1 MKWWVRSAVG
11 GVAVLAMAVGGLH
24 AAGYFPGF
32 PIVGQS
38 GYCSSV
44 SGIGNTAGT
53 GQPSI
58 TGTPGQFGQGFPN
71 NQGGIGG
78 NFNSVCNDAV
88 PAGPL
93 GLTGRELIPAD
104 TQLGQ
109 GQQPQT
115 VLVPTALL
123 VGPDGVFQ
131 GSGSLTRNLLR
142 NGDIS
147 VNPFQRGTSQA
158 ADISNTL
165 TYGADGFS
173 FLGGASSAIN
183 WSSQTGATD
192 IVANQFTKSLRFQR
206 KAANADTAQ
215 VCEMN
220 VLTSTDSVALQGQN
234 FVYSFWVKAGA
245 NFSPSNG
252 NVVVN
257 VAYGT
262 GSDQSAAIFKAGTW
276 TGQTS
281 LVTAGN
287 VANSSATSINT
298 SFPIT
303 VSSGTA
309 TVQVLPSGA
318 TAQWMQVFVSGAVPA
333 TSTQVGTSI
342 CWTPVGTAGT
352 NDWIETS
359 NHQLEVVGPN
369 VVTPTSFEHHNAQFD
384 LTLAQRFFTI
394 LTEPASGVQSPI
406 VGTATAATTA
416 AMTYRFPVTMR
427 TAPTFAALGTALS
440 ASTWTNKC
448 GAVNNV
454 LASTFLVTATANM
467 TDGASMTVTSSG
479 ATAGF
484 ACILTGAGG
493 GSILS
498 WSAEL

>member
-1 MKWWVRSAVG
+1 MKWVRSAVG
-11 GVAVLAMAVGGLH
+11 GVAVLALAVGSLH
-24 AAGYFPGF
+24 AAGYFPYF

-38 GYCSSV
+38 SYCSSV

-53 GQPSI
+53 GSPSI

-78 NFNSVCNDAV
+78 NFAAVCNDAV
-88 PAGPL
+88 NAGPL

-104 TQLGQ
+104 TQLSQ

-115 VLVPTALL
+115 VLIPTALL

-131 GSGSLTRNLLR
+131 GSGSLTRNLMR

-147 VNPFQRGTSQA
+147 VNPFQRGASQA

-215 VCEMN
+215 VCQIN
-220 VLTSTDSVALQGQN
+220 VMTSQDSVALQGQN

-245 NFSPSNG
+245 NFSPTTG
-252 NVVVN
+252 NAVVN

-262 GSDQSAAIFKAGTW
+262 GSDQSAATFKAGTW

-281 LVTAGN
+281 IVTAGN
-287 VANSSATSINT
+287 VANSSATSIST

-303 VSSGTA
+303 VASGTA
-309 TVQVLPSGA
+309 TVQVLPTGA

-333 TSTQVGTSI
+333 TATQVGTSI
-342 CWTPVGTAGT
+342 CFTPVGTAGA

-359 NHQLEVVGPN
+359 NHQLEIVGSG
-369 VVTPTSFEHHNAQFD
+369 VVTPTSFEHHSPQLD
-384 LTLAQRFFTI
+384 LSMAQRFFTI
-394 LTEPASGVQSPI
+394 LTEPASGVQVPVTGNS
-406 VGTATAATTA
+406 TSATAA
-416 AMTYRFPVTMR
+416 AMSYRFPVTMR
-427 TAPTFAALGTALS
+427 SAPTFTALGTALG

-448 GAVNNV
+448 GNVNNV
-454 LASTFLVTATANM
+454 LASTFIVTATANI
-467 TDGASMTVTSSG
+467 TDGASLTVTSSG
-479 ATAGF
+479 STIGF
-484 ACILTGAGG
+484 GCVLTGAGG